1 MFEKFHVAVV
11 LVWCELTVHWL
22 LQTYACKYPPV
33 GRPGVESKQ
42 LLQSQIDFHQ

>member
-11 LVWCELTVHWL
+11 IVWCELTVHWL
-22 LQTYACKYPPV
+22 LQTYAGKYPPV